1 VQLFVD
7 GTERADLRLEEG
19 WWTYAFPLPK
29 FSIGSHDVRL
39 HLAPDVPL
47 PPDAT
52 ADVGRVAAAAGGAP
66 AEGRKADGAI
76 RRLWGSMRGGREPNP
91 LVPGGCGD
99 LHTPRGER
107 GSTSGVQKPVR

>member
-1 VQLFVD
+1 MQLFVD

-47 PPDAT
+47 PLST
-52 ADVGRVAAAAGGAP
+52 APLLTFRTLQVVYPVQEREETAVAP
-66 AEGRKADGAI
+66 VQQI
-76 RRLWGSMRGGREPNP
+76 EPH
-91 LVPGGCGD
+91 G
-99 LHTPRGER
+99 
-107 GSTSGVQKPVR
+107 

>member
-1 VQLFVD
+1 MQLFVD

-29 FSIGSHDVRL
+29 FT
-39 HLAPDVPL
+39 
-47 PPDAT
+47 DAT
-52 ADVGRVAAAAGGAP
+52 ADVGRVAAAGGAP